1 MKHGVK
7 PTYEQRKLMEHRGVN
22 TYDWLVIK
30 DTPTEMVLVNK
41 HSDQTKTIPKGVI
54 KDV

>member
-1 MKHGVK
+1 MKHGCK
-7 PTYEQRKLMEHRGVN
+7 PTYEQRKLMEKWNVN

-41 HSDQTKTIPKGVI
+41 HSETTKTIRKG
-54 KDV
+54 